1 MKTNLI
7 KLNRPIL
14 KVSSLIFGYLF
25 WLIIAQNQS
34 VSTTKE
40 IPIYFYG
47 LNKSLKIKNAPEAIK
62 TTISGKRL
70 DLSNFNVHENSAHV
84 DASEIAET
92 GSISV
97 EVKRE
102 NIFLHNNYKLI
113 NYWPSSL
120 TIQIDQK

>member
-40 IPIYFYG
+40 IPLYFYG
-47 LNKSLKIKNAPEAIK
+47 LNKSLKIENAPEAIK

-84 DASEIAET
+84 DASEISEI
-92 GSISV
+92 GSLSV

>member
-84 DASEIAET
+84 DASEIIET